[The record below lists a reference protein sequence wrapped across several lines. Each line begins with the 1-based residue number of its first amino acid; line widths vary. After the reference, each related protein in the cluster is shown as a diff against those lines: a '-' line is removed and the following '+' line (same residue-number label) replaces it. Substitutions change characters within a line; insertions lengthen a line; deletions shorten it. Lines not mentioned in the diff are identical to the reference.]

1 MDAVTQYAWILW
13 IALILIFVIVEMIT
27 FEFTFL
33 MLAVGSI
40 GGLAAGLLGAPF
52 WVQVPVAA
60 VLAVL
65 LLFTVRPSLLRLLK
79 RGGDPTPT
87 GADALLGLAG
97 SVVIAGPGPGQVKLV
112 NGETW
117 TVKLSPLVETRPL
130 GVGERVVVT
139 AIEGA
144 TAVVVPAERSSS

>member
-13 IALILIFVIVEMIT
+13 LALILIFVIVEMIT
-27 FEFTFL
+27 LEFTFL
-33 MLAVGSI
+33 MLAVGSV
-40 GGLAAGLLGAPF
+40 GGLVTGLIGAPF
-52 WVQVPVAA
+52 WIQVPVAA
-60 VLAVL
+60 ILAAL
-65 LLFTVRPSLLRLLK
+65 LLFTVRPPLLRLLK
-79 RGGDPTPT
+79 RGGDPTPS

-97 SVVIAGPGPGQVKLV
+97 SVVLAGSGAGQVKLS

-117 TVKLSPLVETRPL
+117 TVRLSSLVEDRAL

-144 TAVVVPAERSSS
+144 TAVVVPAERSTP

>member
-13 IALILIFVIVEMIT
+13 LALILIFVIVEMIT
-27 FEFTFL
+27 LEFTFL

-40 GGLAAGLLGAPF
+40 GGLLTGLVGAPF

-60 VLAVL
+60 VLAAL

-79 RGGDPTPT
+79 RGGDPTPS
-87 GADALLGLAG
+87 GADALLGLSG
-97 SVVIAGPGPGQVKLV
+97 SVVLAGPGAGQVKLA

-117 TVKLSPLVETRPL
+117 TVRLSPLVEDRTL

-144 TAVVVPAERSSS
+144 TAVVVPAERSTP

>member
-13 IALILIFVIVEMIT
+13 LALILIFVIVEMIT
-27 FEFTFL
+27 LEFTFL
-33 MLAVGSI
+33 MLAVGSV
-40 GGLAAGLLGAPF
+40 GGLLTGLVGAPF
-52 WVQVPVAA
+52 WVQVPFAA
-60 VLAVL
+60 VLAAL

-79 RGGDPTPT
+79 RGGDPTPS
-87 GADALLGLAG
+87 GSDALLGLAG
-97 SVVIAGPGPGQVKLV
+97 SVVIAGSGPGQVKLA

-117 TVKLSPLVETRPL
+117 TARLSPLVEDRPL

-139 AIEGA
+139 AIDGA